1 MLEGNS
7 VWPEN
12 PLFHCV
18 PQKLLEDTTFT
29 KEARNAL
36 VMVVPAS
43 LGCSVETVLW
53 QLALMAV
60 LLLSS
65 ISLTVKQR
73 GESQW
78 RLITISHK
86 TEVIPSVRSKIK
98 VTVYIDPQALR
109 QMDQVVK
116 LFLTVR

>member
-12 PLFHCV
+12 PLFHYV

-65 ISLTVKQR
+65 ISLTGKAVER
-73 GESQW
+73 GSVETHNYKPQNRSDS
-78 RLITISHK
+78 ISGQQDQSD
-86 TEVIPSVRSKIK
+86 SV
-98 VTVYIDPQALR
+98 Y
-109 QMDQVVK
+109 
-116 LFLTVR
+116 